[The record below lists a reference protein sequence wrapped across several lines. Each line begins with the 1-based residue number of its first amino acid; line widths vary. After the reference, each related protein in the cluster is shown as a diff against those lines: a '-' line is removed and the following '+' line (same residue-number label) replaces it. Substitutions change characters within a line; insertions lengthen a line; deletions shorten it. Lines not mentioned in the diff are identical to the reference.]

1 MEVKSVAKCLKALD
15 YILESALTQTDC
27 GLSDIAAHLGE
38 QSSTMRNILK
48 TMEESG
54 YVGRNGSKYLP
65 GAHCN
70 GMNRIAR
77 IAEIELNDWINR
89 LNSME
94 SLRNESLVIA
104 TIVNGKRIVL
114 YRREG
119 GTPRLIVEYKAPDIP
134 ISERVFN
141 QISAYNSVLRADY
154 LIVSNGVEHYCCHLD
169 YVHRTA
175 EFLPGI
181 PRHA

>member
-1 MEVKSVAKCLKALD
+1 MISLNLPTFQIKTTHRNGRTQIYDFLRRRYVT
-15 YILESALTQTDC
+15 LTPEEWVRQHFTHFLVD
-27 GLSDIAAHLGE
+27 HLGYPAALLGNE
-38 QSSTMRNILK
+38 VTID
-48 TMEESG
+48 
-54 YVGRNGSKYLP
+54 VGGV
-65 GAHCN
+65 
-70 GMNRIAR
+70 AR
-77 IAEIELNDWINR
+77 RCD
-89 LNSME
+89 
-94 SLRNESLVIA
+94 
-104 TIVNGKRIVL
+104 TVL

-169 YVHRTA
+169 YAHRTA

-181 PRHA
+181 PRHAELK

>member
-1 MEVKSVAKCLKALD
+1 MISLNLPTFQIKTTHRNGRTQIYDFLRRRYVT
-15 YILESALTQTDC
+15 LTPEEWVRQHFTHFLVD
-27 GLSDIAAHLGE
+27 HLGYPAALLGNE
-38 QSSTMRNILK
+38 VTID
-48 TMEESG
+48 
-54 YVGRNGSKYLP
+54 VGGV
-65 GAHCN
+65 
-70 GMNRIAR
+70 AR
-77 IAEIELNDWINR
+77 RCD
-89 LNSME
+89 
-94 SLRNESLVIA
+94 
-104 TIVNGKRIVL
+104 TVL

-181 PRHA
+181 PRHAELK

>member
-1 MEVKSVAKCLKALD
+1 MISLNLPTFQIKTTHRNGRTQIYDFLRRRYVT
-15 YILESALTQTDC
+15 LTPEEWVRQHFTHFLVD
-27 GLSDIAAHLGE
+27 HLGYPAALLGNE
-38 QSSTMRNILK
+38 VTID
-48 TMEESG
+48 
-54 YVGRNGSKYLP
+54 VGGV
-65 GAHCN
+65 
-70 GMNRIAR
+70 AR
-77 IAEIELNDWINR
+77 RCD
-89 LNSME
+89 
-94 SLRNESLVIA
+94 
-104 TIVNGKRIVL
+104 TVL

-141 QISAYNSVLRADY
+141 QISAYNSVLHADS

-181 PRHA
+181 PRHAELK

>member
-1 MEVKSVAKCLKALD
+1 MISLNLPTFQIKTTHRNGRTQIYDSPRRRYVT
-15 YILESALTQTDC
+15 LTPEEWVRQHFTHFLVD
-27 GLSDIAAHLGE
+27 HLGYPAALLGNE
-38 QSSTMRNILK
+38 VTID
-48 TMEESG
+48 
-54 YVGRNGSKYLP
+54 VGGV
-65 GAHCN
+65 
-70 GMNRIAR
+70 AR
-77 IAEIELNDWINR
+77 RCD
-89 LNSME
+89 
-94 SLRNESLVIA
+94 
-104 TIVNGKRIVL
+104 TVL

-169 YVHRTA
+169 YAHRTA

-181 PRHA
+181 PCHAELK

>member
-1 MEVKSVAKCLKALD
+1 MISLNLPTFQIKTTHRNGRTQIYDFLRRRYVT
-15 YILESALTQTDC
+15 LTPEEWVRQHFTHFLVD
-27 GLSDIAAHLGE
+27 HLGYPAALLGNE
-38 QSSTMRNILK
+38 VTID
-48 TMEESG
+48 
-54 YVGRNGSKYLP
+54 VGGV
-65 GAHCN
+65 
-70 GMNRIAR
+70 AR
-77 IAEIELNDWINR
+77 RCD
-89 LNSME
+89 
-94 SLRNESLVIA
+94 
-104 TIVNGKRIVL
+104 TVL

-169 YVHRTA
+169 YVQRTA

-181 PRHA
+181 PRHAELK

>member
-1 MEVKSVAKCLKALD
+1 MISLNLPTFQIKTTHRNGRTQIYDFLRRRYVT
-15 YILESALTQTDC
+15 LTPEEWVRQHFTHFLVD
-27 GLSDIAAHLGE
+27 HLGYPAALLGNE
-38 QSSTMRNILK
+38 VTID
-48 TMEESG
+48 
-54 YVGRNGSKYLP
+54 VGGV
-65 GAHCN
+65 
-70 GMNRIAR
+70 AR
-77 IAEIELNDWINR
+77 RCD
-89 LNSME
+89 
-94 SLRNESLVIA
+94 
-104 TIVNGKRIVL
+104 TVL

-181 PRHA
+181 PRHAGLK

>member
-1 MEVKSVAKCLKALD
+1 MISLNLPTFQIKTTHRNGRTQIYDFLRRRYVT
-15 YILESALTQTDC
+15 LTPEEWVRQHFTHFLVD
-27 GLSDIAAHLGE
+27 HLGYPAALLGNE
-38 QSSTMRNILK
+38 VTID
-48 TMEESG
+48 
-54 YVGRNGSKYLP
+54 VGGV
-65 GAHCN
+65 
-70 GMNRIAR
+70 AR
-77 IAEIELNDWINR
+77 RCD
-89 LNSME
+89 
-94 SLRNESLVIA
+94 
-104 TIVNGKRIVL
+104 TVL

-181 PRHA
+181 PCHAELK

>member
-1 MEVKSVAKCLKALD
+1 MISLNLPTFQIKTTHRNGRTQIYDFLRRRYVT
-15 YILESALTQTDC
+15 LTPEEWVRQHFTHFLVD
-27 GLSDIAAHLGE
+27 HLGYPAALLGNE
-38 QSSTMRNILK
+38 VTIN
-48 TMEESG
+48 
-54 YVGRNGSKYLP
+54 VGGV
-65 GAHCN
+65 
-70 GMNRIAR
+70 AR
-77 IAEIELNDWINR
+77 RCD
-89 LNSME
+89 
-94 SLRNESLVIA
+94 
-104 TIVNGKRIVL
+104 TVL

-181 PRHA
+181 PRHAELK

>member
-1 MEVKSVAKCLKALD
+1 MISLNLPTFQIKTTHRNGRTQIYDFLRRRYVT
-15 YILESALTQTDC
+15 LTPEEWVRQHFTHFLVD
-27 GLSDIAAHLGE
+27 HLGYPAALLGNE
-38 QSSTMRNILK
+38 VTID
-48 TMEESG
+48 
-54 YVGRNGSKYLP
+54 VGGV
-65 GAHCN
+65 
-70 GMNRIAR
+70 AR
-77 IAEIELNDWINR
+77 RCD
-89 LNSME
+89 
-94 SLRNESLVIA
+94 
-104 TIVNGKRIVL
+104 TVL

-134 ISERVFN
+134 ISEHVFN

-181 PRHA
+181 PCHAELK

>member
-1 MEVKSVAKCLKALD
+1 MISLNLPTFQIKTTHRNGRTQIYDFLRRRYVT
-15 YILESALTQTDC
+15 LTPEEWVRQHFTHFLVD
-27 GLSDIAAHLGE
+27 HLGYPAALLGNE
-38 QSSTMRNILK
+38 VTID
-48 TMEESG
+48 
-54 YVGRNGSKYLP
+54 VGGV
-65 GAHCN
+65 
-70 GMNRIAR
+70 AR
-77 IAEIELNDWINR
+77 RCD
-89 LNSME
+89 
-94 SLRNESLVIA
+94 
-104 TIVNGKRIVL
+104 TVL

-119 GTPRLIVEYKAPDIP
+119 GTPRLIVEYKAPDIL

-181 PRHA
+181 PRHAELK

>member
-1 MEVKSVAKCLKALD
+1 MISLNLPTFQIKTTHRNGRTQIYDFLRRRYVT
-15 YILESALTQTDC
+15 LTPEEWVRQHFTHFLVD
-27 GLSDIAAHLGE
+27 HLGYPAAWLGNE
-38 QSSTMRNILK
+38 VTID
-48 TMEESG
+48 
-54 YVGRNGSKYLP
+54 VGVV
-65 GAHCN
+65 
-70 GMNRIAR
+70 AR
-77 IAEIELNDWINR
+77 RCD
-89 LNSME
+89 
-94 SLRNESLVIA
+94 
-104 TIVNGKRIVL
+104 TVL

-181 PRHA
+181 PRHAELK

>member
-1 MEVKSVAKCLKALD
+1 MISLNLPTFQIKTTHRNGRTQIYDFLRRRYVT
-15 YILESALTQTDC
+15 LTPEEWVRQHFTHFLVD
-27 GLSDIAAHLGE
+27 HLGYPAALLGNE
-38 QSSTMRNILK
+38 VTID
-48 TMEESG
+48 
-54 YVGRNGSKYLP
+54 VGGV
-65 GAHCN
+65 
-70 GMNRIAR
+70 AR
-77 IAEIELNDWINR
+77 QCD
-89 LNSME
+89 
-94 SLRNESLVIA
+94 
-104 TIVNGKRIVL
+104 TVL

-181 PRHA
+181 PRHAELK

>member
-1 MEVKSVAKCLKALD
+1 MISLNLPTFQIKTTHRNGRTQIYDFLRRRYVT
-15 YILESALTQTDC
+15 LTPEEWVRQHFTHFLVD
-27 GLSDIAAHLGE
+27 HLGYPAALLGNE
-38 QSSTMRNILK
+38 VTID
-48 TMEESG
+48 
-54 YVGRNGSKYLP
+54 VGGV
-65 GAHCN
+65 
-70 GMNRIAR
+70 AR
-77 IAEIELNDWINR
+77 RCD
-89 LNSME
+89 
-94 SLRNESLVIA
+94 
-104 TIVNGKRIVL
+104 TVL

-181 PRHA
+181 PRHAELR

>member
-1 MEVKSVAKCLKALD
+1 MISLNLPTFQIKTTHRNGRTQIYDFLRRRYVM
-15 YILESALTQTDC
+15 LTPEEWVSQHFTHFLVD
-27 GLSDIAAHLGE
+27 HLGYPAALLGNE
-38 QSSTMRNILK
+38 VTID
-48 TMEESG
+48 
-54 YVGRNGSKYLP
+54 VGGV
-65 GAHCN
+65 
-70 GMNRIAR
+70 AR
-77 IAEIELNDWINR
+77 RCD
-89 LNSME
+89 
-94 SLRNESLVIA
+94 
-104 TIVNGKRIVL
+104 TVL

-134 ISERVFN
+134 ISEHVFN

-181 PRHA
+181 PRHAELK

>member
-1 MEVKSVAKCLKALD
+1 MISLNLPTFQIKTTHRNGRTQIYDFLRRRYVT
-15 YILESALTQTDC
+15 LTPEEWVRQHFTHFLVD
-27 GLSDIAAHLGE
+27 HLGYPAALLGNE
-38 QSSTMRNILK
+38 VTID
-48 TMEESG
+48 
-54 YVGRNGSKYLP
+54 VGGV
-65 GAHCN
+65 
-70 GMNRIAR
+70 AR
-77 IAEIELNDWINR
+77 RCD
-89 LNSME
+89 
-94 SLRNESLVIA
+94 
-104 TIVNGKRIVL
+104 TVL

-181 PRHA
+181 PRHTELK

>member
-1 MEVKSVAKCLKALD
+1 MISLNLPTFQIKTTHRNGRTQIYDFLRRRYVT
-15 YILESALTQTDC
+15 LTPEEWVRQHFTHFLVD
-27 GLSDIAAHLGE
+27 HLGYPAALLGNE
-38 QSSTMRNILK
+38 VTID
-48 TMEESG
+48 
-54 YVGRNGSKYLP
+54 VGGV
-65 GAHCN
+65 
-70 GMNRIAR
+70 AR
-77 IAEIELNDWINR
+77 RCD
-89 LNSME
+89 
-94 SLRNESLVIA
+94 
-104 TIVNGKRIVL
+104 TVL

-134 ISERVFN
+134 ISEHVFN

-181 PRHA
+181 PRHAELK

>member
-1 MEVKSVAKCLKALD
+1 MISLNLPTFQIKTTHRNGRTQIYDFLRRRYVT
-15 YILESALTQTDC
+15 LTPEEWVRQHFTHFLVD
-27 GLSDIAAHLGE
+27 HLGYPAALLGNE
-38 QSSTMRNILK
+38 VTID
-48 TMEESG
+48 
-54 YVGRNGSKYLP
+54 VGGV
-65 GAHCN
+65 
-70 GMNRIAR
+70 AR
-77 IAEIELNDWINR
+77 RCD
-89 LNSME
+89 
-94 SLRNESLVIA
+94 
-104 TIVNGKRIVL
+104 TVL

-169 YVHRTA
+169 YVHRTT

-181 PRHA
+181 PRHAELK

>member
-1 MEVKSVAKCLKALD
+1 MISLNLPTFQIKTTHRNGRTQIYDFLRRRYVTLTPEEWVRQHFTHFLVDHLGYPAALLGNEVTIDVGSVARRCD
-15 YILESALTQTDC
+15 T
-27 GLSDIAAHLGE
+27 
-38 QSSTMRNILK
+38 
-48 TMEESG
+48 
-54 YVGRNGSKYLP
+54 
-65 GAHCN
+65 
-70 GMNRIAR
+70 
-77 IAEIELNDWINR
+77 
-89 LNSME
+89 
-94 SLRNESLVIA
+94 
-104 TIVNGKRIVL
+104 VL

-181 PRHA
+181 PRHAELK